1 MVNLEIEQSTLG
13 DTWYNIA
20 LFFRDII
27 KENKIFC
34 CIDERRLTARIFNV
48 MLKERWQWRR
58 NIEVIVIILVREK
71 RKLKLIR

>member
-1 MVNLEIEQSTLG
+1 MLMVNLEIEQPTLG
-13 DTWYNIA
+13 DTCYNIA

-48 MLKERWQWRR
+48 MLKERWQ
-58 NIEVIVIILVREK
+58 
-71 RKLKLIR
+71 